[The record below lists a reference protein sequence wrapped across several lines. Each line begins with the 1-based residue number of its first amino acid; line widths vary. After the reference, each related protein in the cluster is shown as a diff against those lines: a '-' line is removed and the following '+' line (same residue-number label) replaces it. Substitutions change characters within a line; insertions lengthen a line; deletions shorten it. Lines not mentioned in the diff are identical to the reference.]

1 MFKPHSHRWIAA
13 ALLATTSMLTFAPLA
28 LADRGHG
35 NGNGRR
41 YKGQGAVVQRAY
53 SPQRVYVRHQSSSA
67 GPVLA
72 GLIGGFILGTA
83 VSHASDRNYHPAPAR
98 TYRYYDP
105 SCDETYASLDECR
118 MHFREHRRSPRVIR
132 VIEVSSGECVRTVRY
147 DDGDWREDD
156 RDWRE
161 DDRDWRE
168 DDDRDWDQG
177 GGYRR

>member
-83 VSHASDRNYHPAPAR
+83 VSHASDRNYHPAPVR

-132 VIEVSSGECVRTVRY
+132 VIEVSSGECVRTMRY
-147 DDGDWREDD
+147 DDG
-156 RDWRE
+156 DWRE